1 MPWLPWI
8 AFIWFENFKDS
19 LGITFGRNVCSLG
32 EFLPSGEL
40 VFENAN
46 N

>member
-1 MPWLPWI
+1 MSWLAWI
-8 AFIWFENFKDS
+8 TFIWFKFFKAS
-19 LGITFGRNVCSLG
+19 LGITFKGNVCSLG

-40 VFENAN
+40 VFKNGN